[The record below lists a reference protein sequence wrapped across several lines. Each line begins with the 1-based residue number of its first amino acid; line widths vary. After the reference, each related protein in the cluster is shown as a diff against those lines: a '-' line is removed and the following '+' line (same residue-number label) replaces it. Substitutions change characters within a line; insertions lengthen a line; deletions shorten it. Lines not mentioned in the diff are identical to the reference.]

1 MGVSSL
7 FERNSATGSLH
18 YVYTGGFPFF
28 GTCRLGFSDH
38 LFDVSSVL
46 GSQGDSYI
54 KHVFNLMER
63 VLMLWIAGVTR
74 A

>member
-1 MGVSSL
+1 MLPALYIMSTLVVFL
-7 FERNSATGSLH
+7 
-18 YVYTGGFPFF
+18 FF